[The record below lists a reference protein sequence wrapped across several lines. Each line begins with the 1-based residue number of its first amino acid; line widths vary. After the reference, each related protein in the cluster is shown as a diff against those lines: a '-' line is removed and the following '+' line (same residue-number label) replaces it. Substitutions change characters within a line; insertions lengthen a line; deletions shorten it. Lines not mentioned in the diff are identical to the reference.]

1 MDILAPIILDALS
14 KQLGQTVILENRG
27 GAGGNIVFRASGIA
41 TAVVVIVTSLTVAQ
55 PASAALFSG
64 NDLEIGWTGNTAFG
78 PYIVN
83 GAGTARGVY
92 TAPMSGTYFST
103 SPYASSTD
111 TRTWVADTNIRI
123 HNATSFTTFAGEQWY
138 QYLDLHDT
146 LPDFR
151 TLTFTLDTANTTFA
165 GYDLATRLV
174 VTENAF
180 ALSFGDVSPGKVV
193 SIDVAV
199 PEPASLGSIL
209 LAVGALAVGRRRN

>member
-1 MDILAPIILDALS
+1 MSPS
-14 KQLGQTVILENRG
+14 KF
-27 GAGGNIVFRASGIA
+27 FRASGIA
-41 TAVVVIVTSLTVAQ
+41 TAVVFIVTTAAQ

-64 NDLEIGWTGNTAFG
+64 NDIEIGWTGNTPFE

-92 TAPMSGTYFST
+92 TAPMSGTYFTT

-111 TRTWVADTNIRI
+111 TRTWVSDTNIRI

-138 QYLDLHDT
+138 QYLDLNNT

-151 TLTFTLDTANTTFA
+151 SLAFTLDTAHTTFA
-165 GYDLATRLV
+165 GYNLATRLV

-199 PEPASLGSIL
+199 PEPAALGSVL
-209 LAVGALAVGRRRN
+209 LAGGALAVRRRRN